1 MKELKNILSGVQVV
15 EQIGDQEVAV
25 NAVVF
30 DSRKIKQNDLFVAQK
45 GSAFDGHLFIEKA
58 ISMGATANPSTGAM
72 KVLISGGPAHT
83 VGTEIPMSNGDQ
95 PGVAGGIISGGI
107 MGPTKFLM
115 GSTATFFGVKPA
127 ARLTSMTGQNGS
139 SMNVPGTTIAPAQTK
154 VLILK

>member
-1 MKELKNILSGVQVV
+1 MFANCQLGGTNMGMPDVCKTPAGPVIVPIPYPN
-15 EQIGDQEVAV
+15 
-25 NAVVF
+25 
-30 DSRKIKQNDLFVAQK
+30 
-45 GSAFDGHLFIEKA
+45 

-95 PGVAGGIISGGI
+95 AGVVGGLISGCI

-115 GSTATFFGVKPA
+115 GSTATFFGGKPA

-139 SMNVPGTTIAPAQTK
+139 NMNIPGMTIAPAQTK